1 MGSITS
7 QENIQSVPIFLNSF
21 LFIHAGPRLLV
32 AGLPDL
38 EEK

>member
-7 QENIQSVPIFLNSF
+7 QDNIQSVLICLNSF
-21 LFIHAGPRLLV
+21 SFIHAGPRLSV

-38 EEK
+38 QEK